1 MNTATSPSTANS
13 DSSASTPTSTSTS
26 SDSSFSKA
34 SLPPNGK
41 KAGLAGGD
49 GFDSFKE
56 HIGWWYDWNADTEG
70 DHTADGVSYFAML
83 WGAGTVDDT
92 DASRLSAF
100 KSLSSAPP
108 YILGFN
114 EPDLDSSDSGD
125 VVSSGM
131 DAKKAADLWEELI
144 APWGEKGSLL
154 GSPAPATQ
162 GGETWLG
169 DFKDAIT
176 TDWDFTAAHIY
187 QSTVEGVQGVIDH
200 YVSTYSKPVVIT
212 EWGCVDTSSG
222 FTAVTDQSLINSFV
236 QDCVDLFEKDENV
249 MGYAAIVQGSGL
261 GDVWPLV
268 DSSGALSETGKTYL
282 EAISKY
288 G

>member
-1 MNTATSPSTANS
+1 FFSKHTFV
-13 DSSASTPTSTSTS
+13 DFHFFGLVIVEGDSTSERQE
-26 SDSSFSKA
+26 
-34 SLPPNGK
+34 
-41 KAGLAGGD
+41 GG
-49 GFDSFKE
+49 
-56 HIGWWYDWNADTEG
+56 WYDWNADTEG
-70 DHTADGVSYFAML
+70 DHTADGVSYLTML
-83 WGAGTVDDT
+83 WGAGTVDGT

-100 KSLSSAPP
+100 KALFSAPA

-131 DAKKAADLWEELI
+131 DAKKAAELWEELI

-154 GSPAPATQ
+154 GSPAPATTISQ
-162 GGETWLG
+162 PASVSGGETWLG

-176 TDWDFTAAHIY
+176 TDWDFTARHIY
-187 QSTVEGVQGVIDH
+187 QSTVDGVQGVIYH

-212 EWGCVDTSSG
+212 KWGCVDTSSG
-222 FTAVTDQSLINSFV
+222 FTAITDQSLINSFV

-268 DSSGALSETGKTYL
+268 DTSGAFSETGKTYL